1 MVTLLFMH
9 IKLMWLLN
17 ATQHKKVVTNV
28 FLLKLMQLLNANM
41 PGKKVSNI
49 FKFSL
54 GPLYPIGVH
63 AKVELKS
70 SIPIGS
76 ITEISPKG
84 FTIGVKAEN
93 EKLFFFNLSL
103 YGPDFVPKAE
113 KGYLSTWKANLQP
126 LSQCWW

>member
-1 MVTLLFMH
+1 
-9 IKLMWLLN
+9 MWLLI

-49 FKFSL
+49 FKLSL

-76 ITEISPKG
+76 ITEISPTG

-93 EKLFFFNLSL
+93 EKPFFFKFITLW
-103 YGPDFVPKAE
+103 P
-113 KGYLSTWKANLQP
+113 
-126 LSQCWW
+126 